1 MHNLIVQH
9 FRIYVVCMPIVIIF
23 VLNLNHKLVSFKPAP
38 FPKDELDRIISLS
51 DFNPDYLKLDDTFK
65 DLTQLAAKVTGSPIS
80 MVNLIDSYT
89 VWTVSGY
96 NFEVQQTPREES
108 VCQYTILQKEE
119 FAVNDMSVDPVF
131 KTADFVTGDAHFRF
145 YHGIPLSVDEHNLG
159 ALCVLDMQPKLLSAE
174 KVEMLK
180 LIASEI
186 VNRLKTL
193 QYIETLRNK
202 ATEAKDKQNK
212 VAHDIR
218 GPIAG
223 IMGLAEIISSQGQD
237 NELEEVLDFIN
248 LIYKGGKSV
257 LQLADDILTD
267 EKKARTKSSSANDAL
282 LSLKKRFEELYTP
295 QARSKNI
302 ELKVDVKDSE
312 EEIKIQ
318 EKKLTQ
324 IAGNLISN
332 AIKFTP
338 RFGDVFVTIEITGT
352 GEEQKKLKLVVKDS
366 GTGITDEQIALLL
379 ADNTESQNG
388 TDGETGFGFGLALV
402 KHLVKGLNGTFNI
415 TSGVGSGSQFEVVI
429 PSGA

>member
-1 MHNLIVQH
+1 
-9 FRIYVVCMPIVIIF
+9 
-23 VLNLNHKLVSFKPAP
+23 VSFKPAP

-65 DLTQLAAKVTGSPIS
+65 DLTKLAAKVTGSPIS

-89 VWTVSGY
+89 VWTVSGF
-96 NFEVQQTPREES
+96 NFDVQQTPREES
-108 VCQYTILQKEE
+108 VCQYTILEKQE
-119 FAVNDMSVDPVF
+119 FSVNDMSVDPVF

-145 YHGIPLSVDEHNLG
+145 YHGIPLAVDEHNVG

-180 LIASEI
+180 LIANEI
-186 VNRLKTL
+186 VNRLKTM
-193 QYIETLRNK
+193 QYIEALRNK

-223 IMGLAEIISSQGQD
+223 IMGLAEIISSQGKD
-237 NELEEVLDFIN
+237 NELDEVLDFIN

-257 LQLADDILTD
+257 LELADDILTD
-267 EKKARTKSSSANDAL
+267 EKKARTKTSAANEAL
-282 LSLKKRFEELYTP
+282 QKLKKRFEELYIP

-302 ELKVDVKDSE
+302 ELKVTVKESE
-312 EEIKIQ
+312 DEIKFQ
-318 EKKLTQ
+318 QNKLMQ

-338 RFGDVFVTIEITGT
+338 RFGDVNVAIEITG
-352 GEEQKKLKLVVKDS
+352 EKDDKKLKITVRD
-366 GTGITDEQIALLL
+366 TGDGISEEQITQLL
-379 ADNTESQNG
+379 ADNTASQQG

-415 TSGVGSGSQFEVVI
+415 TSEIGKGSQFEVVI
-429 PSGA
+429 PADA